1 MMLVCKDS
9 DFLLALYVRFRTEN
23 VWLRTSEVNPFPEHF
38 AELQYIALMAQVL
51 IV

>member
-9 DFLLALYVRFRTEN
+9 DFLFVLYVRFRTEN
-23 VWLRTSEVNPFPEHF
+23 VWLRTPEVNPFSEHF